1 MATRISNDFVSKIMD
16 GNAKLLVDEAQRFG
30 KELAD
35 DRLAKGQIRGAFG
48 TVRQIQASWV
58 AKPDAATAQ
67 KQLRKLLLLKPRL
80 AYQKAREPK
89 VGPLADVLIDAI
101 DLVAKADNADAQTQR
116 FGYLVNLFE
125 AILAYH
131 TAGGGR

>member
-1 MATRISNDFVSKIMD
+1 MD

-58 AKPDAATAQ
+58 AKPDASDGAETTAQ
-67 KQLRKLLLLKPRL
+67 GAAVEAATRL
-80 AYQKAREPK
+80 PGKAREPK
-89 VGPLADVLIDAI
+89 VGPLADVLTDAI
-101 DLVAKADNADAQTQR
+101 DLVAKADDADAQTQR
-116 FGYLVNLFE
+116 FGYFVDLFE

-131 TAGGGR
+131 TAAGGK